1 MPPKKGGSSV
11 GVILGA
17 GCALLMVLV
26 AVVAV
31 GLYVVLR
38 PGAGSSAA
46 GPPPRT
52 QGGTSSVTAKDLRD
66 FSGSRG
72 QVLFVAELV
81 NGGTTSVTPSARV
94 RLFDARRTE
103 VASLPCNVAV
113 RQLGPGEKA
122 PCTFSYSGARSSFT
136 SSEVVVDSSPASAR
150 QALLTVTGAVLSR
163 AGIGHQVAG
172 TVTNPASVAMRSGN
186 VLVTLYGADGRIVGA
201 GSFDLSRG
209 LAAGAKAP
217 FIVNVVDVASPPKTF
232 AARAVASPD

>member
-46 GPPPRT
+46 PPPRPER
-52 QGGTSSVTAKDLRD
+52 GTGSVTAKDLRD
-66 FSGSRG
+66 FTSSRG

-81 NGGTTSVTPSARV
+81 NGGTTPVTPSARV

-103 VASLPCNVAV
+103 VASLPCNVPV
-113 RQLGPGEKA
+113 RQLGPSEKA

-136 SSEVVVDSSPASAR
+136 SSEVVVDSSPASGR
-150 QALLTVTGAVLSR
+150 QALLTVTGAALSR

-217 FIVNVVDVASPPKTF
+217 FIVSVVDVASPPKTF
-232 AARAVASPD
+232 ATRAVGSPD